1 MTGGAGVH
9 AGGGGWCCCTRGAD
23 GALAPQ
29 RDGLGVTV
37 AGTDAVVVVLE
48 RNELVPLAAER
59 LELPSGFFLNSFN
72 NLSRL
77 EYVVGPHENPFG

>member
-1 MTGGAGVH
+1 M
-9 AGGGGWCCCTRGAD
+9 GGGGWGCCPCGAD

-37 AGTDAVVVVLE
+37 ATTDAVLVVLE
-48 RNELVPLAAER
+48 RNELVPLVAER

-77 EYVVGPHENPFG
+77 ECVLGPHENPFG